1 MFGCKS
7 VTTTLQT
14 SDKLVKES
22 SFKKKKK
29 LVKEDGTFIKFSLIE
44 TWVATTKCLAIIIHE
59 ISLYCRNSWKQCDKI
74 EDYKTND
81 RIAGIL
87 TYIGTCQRKIS
98 SPKRKCLDFDGKCI
112 KGECWS

>member
-22 SFKKKKK
+22 SLKKKKK

-44 TWVATTKCLAIIIHE
+44 T
-59 ISLYCRNSWKQCDKI
+59 
-74 EDYKTND
+74 
-81 RIAGIL
+81 
-87 TYIGTCQRKIS
+87 
-98 SPKRKCLDFDGKCI
+98 
-112 KGECWS
+112 